1 MTDVGAVMSWEE
13 LAEARQRWK
22 AAGEKVV
29 FTNGC
34 FDLLHP
40 GHVRVLE
47 KSRNLGDRLIV
58 AINSDESV
66 HRLKG
71 PTRPILD
78 EQERAE
84 TLAAFEAIDAV
95 GVFGQ
100 DTPEEII
107 ALIVPDILVKGAD
120 WAHWVA
126 GRDTVEAAGGE
137 VKLVALE
144 PGFSTTDVVERVM
157 TLHGGA
163 TQEKP

>member
-1 MTDVGAVMSWEE
+1 MGAVMSWDE
-13 LAEARQRWK
+13 LAEARNSWK

-78 EQERAE
+78 ERERAE
-84 TLAAFEAIDAV
+84 TLVGFAAVDAV
-95 GVFGQ
+95 AVFDQ

-107 ALIVPDILVKGAD
+107 ARIVPDILVKGAD

-144 PGFSTTDVVERVM
+144 PGFSTTDVVEKVLA
-157 TLHGGA
+157 LHGM
-163 TQEKP
+163 K

>member
-1 MTDVGAVMSWEE
+1 MGAVMSWDE
-13 LAEARQRWK
+13 LVEARQGWK
-22 AAGEKVV
+22 AVGEKVV

-47 KSRNLGDRLIV
+47 KSRSLGDRLIV

-78 EQERAE
+78 ERERAE
-84 TLAAFEAIDAV
+84 TLAAFAAVDAV
-95 GVFGQ
+95 AIFGE
-100 DTPEEII
+100 DTPEKII
-107 ALIVPDILVKGAD
+107 ACVVPDILVKGAD

-144 PGFSTTDVVERVM
+144 PGFSTTDVVEKVLA
-157 TLHGGA
+157 LHGN
-163 TQEKP
+163 K

>member
-1 MTDVGAVMSWEE
+1 MGAVMSWDE
-13 LAEARQRWK
+13 LADARNRWK

-47 KSRNLGDRLIV
+47 KSRSLGDRLIV
-58 AINSDESV
+58 AINSDASV

-71 PTRPILD
+71 PARPILD
-78 EQERAE
+78 ERERAE
-84 TLAAFEAIDAV
+84 TLAGFAAVDAV
-95 GVFGQ
+95 AVFDQ

-107 ALIVPDILVKGAD
+107 ARVVPDILVKGAD

-144 PGFSTTDVVERVM
+144 PGFSTTDVVEKVL
-157 TLHGGA
+157 TLHG
-163 TQEKP
+163 KK

>member
-1 MTDVGAVMSWEE
+1 MSWDE
-13 LAEARQRWK
+13 LVAARSTWK

-47 KSRNLGDRLIV
+47 KSRSLGDRLIV
-58 AINSDESV
+58 AINSDASV

-78 EQERAE
+78 ERERAE
-84 TLAAFEAIDAV
+84 TLAAFAAVDAV
-95 GVFGQ
+95 AIFDQ

-107 ALIVPDILVKGAD
+107 ARVVPDILVKGAD

-144 PGFSTTDVVERVM
+144 PGFSTTDVVEKILA
-157 TLHGGA
+157 LHD
-163 TQEKP
+163 KK

>member
-1 MTDVGAVMSWEE
+1 MSWDE
-13 LAEARQRWK
+13 LVAARTTWK

-47 KSRNLGDRLIV
+47 KSRSLGDRLIV

-71 PTRPILD
+71 PNRPILD
-78 EQERAE
+78 ERERAE
-84 TLAAFEAIDAV
+84 TLAAFAAVDAV
-95 GVFGQ
+95 AIFDQ

-107 ALIVPDILVKGAD
+107 ARVVPDILVKGAD

-144 PGFSTTDVVERVM
+144 PGFSTTDVVEKILA
-157 TLHGGA
+157 LHD
-163 TQEKP
+163 KK

>member
-1 MTDVGAVMSWEE
+1 MGAVMSWDE
-13 LAEARQRWK
+13 LVEARQGWK

-47 KSRNLGDRLIV
+47 KSRSLGDRLIV

-78 EQERAE
+78 ERERAE
-84 TLAAFEAIDAV
+84 TLAGFAAVDAV
-95 GVFGQ
+95 AVFGE

-107 ALIVPDILVKGAD
+107 ARVVPDILVKGAD

-144 PGFSTTDVVERVM
+144 PGFSTTDVVEKVM
-157 TLHGGA
+157 SLHG
-163 TQEKP
+163 KK

>member
-1 MTDVGAVMSWEE
+1 MSWDE
-13 LAEARQRWK
+13 LVAARSTWK

-47 KSRNLGDRLIV
+47 KSRSLGDRLIV

-71 PTRPILD
+71 PNRPILD
-78 EQERAE
+78 ERERAE
-84 TLAAFEAIDAV
+84 TLAAFAAVDAV
-95 GVFGQ
+95 AIFDQ

-107 ALIVPDILVKGAD
+107 ARVVPDILVKGAD

-144 PGFSTTDVVERVM
+144 PGFSTTDVVEKILA
-157 TLHGGA
+157 LHDK
-163 TQEKP
+163 Q

>member
-1 MTDVGAVMSWEE
+1 MGAVMSWDE
-13 LAEARQRWK
+13 LVEARQGWK

-47 KSRNLGDRLIV
+47 KSRSLGDRLIV

-66 HRLKG
+66 QRLKG

-78 EQERAE
+78 ERERAE
-84 TLAAFEAIDAV
+84 TLAAFAAVDAV
-95 GVFGQ
+95 AVFGE
-100 DTPEEII
+100 DTPEAII
-107 ALIVPDILVKGAD
+107 ARVVPDILVKGAD

-144 PGFSTTDVVERVM
+144 PGFSTTDVVEKVL
-157 TLHGGA
+157 TLHG
-163 TQEKP
+163 KK

>member
-1 MTDVGAVMSWEE
+1 MGAVMSWDE
-13 LAEARQRWK
+13 LVAARSAWK

-47 KSRNLGDRLIV
+47 KSRSLGDRLIV

-78 EQERAE
+78 ERERAE
-84 TLAAFEAIDAV
+84 TLAAFAAVDAV
-95 GVFGQ
+95 AIFDQ

-107 ALIVPDILVKGAD
+107 ARVVPDILVKGAD

-144 PGFSTTDVVERVM
+144 PGFSTTDVVEKILA
-157 TLHGGA
+157 LHD
-163 TQEKP
+163 KK

>member
-1 MTDVGAVMSWEE
+1 MGDVLSWDE
-13 LAEARQRWK
+13 LAEVRAKWK

-47 KSRNLGDRLIV
+47 KSRNLGQRLIV
-58 AINSDESV
+58 AINSDASV
-66 HRLKG
+66 RRLKG
-71 PTRPILD
+71 PSRPILD

-84 TLAAFEAIDAV
+84 TLASFAAVDAV
-95 GVFGQ
+95 AVFDQ

-107 ALIVPDILVKGAD
+107 ARIVPDILVKGAD

-157 TLHGGA
+157 TLYGVKQ
-163 TQEKP
+163 TEEKPLS

>member
-1 MTDVGAVMSWEE
+1 MSWDE
-13 LAEARQRWK
+13 LVAARSTWK

-47 KSRNLGDRLIV
+47 KSRSLGDRLIV

-78 EQERAE
+78 ERERAE
-84 TLAAFEAIDAV
+84 TLAAFAAVDAV
-95 GVFGQ
+95 AIFDQ

-107 ALIVPDILVKGAD
+107 ARVVPDILVKGAD

-144 PGFSTTDVVERVM
+144 PGFSTTDVVEKILA
-157 TLHGGA
+157 LHD
-163 TQEKP
+163 KK

>member
-1 MTDVGAVMSWEE
+1 MGTVMSWDE
-13 LAEARQRWK
+13 LAEARRGWK

-66 HRLKG
+66 HLLKG

-95 GVFGQ
+95 AVFDQ

-107 ALIVPDILVKGAD
+107 TLIVPDILVKGAD

-157 TLHGGA
+157 ALHGDA
-163 TQEKP
+163 SEETPQP

>member
-1 MTDVGAVMSWEE
+1 MGAVMSWDE
-13 LAEARQRWK
+13 LVAARSTWK

-47 KSRNLGDRLIV
+47 KSRSLGDRLIV

-71 PTRPILD
+71 PNRPILD
-78 EQERAE
+78 ERERAE
-84 TLAAFEAIDAV
+84 TLAAFAAVDAV
-95 GVFGQ
+95 AVFDQ

-107 ALIVPDILVKGAD
+107 ARVVPDILVKGAD

-144 PGFSTTDVVERVM
+144 PGFSTTDVVEKILA
-157 TLHGGA
+157 LHD
-163 TQEKP
+163 KK

>member
-1 MTDVGAVMSWEE
+1 MGAVMSWNA
-13 LAEARQRWK
+13 LVDARQGWK
-22 AAGEKVV
+22 AAGDKVV

-47 KSRNLGDRLIV
+47 KSRSLGDRLIV

-78 EQERAE
+78 ERERAE
-84 TLAAFEAIDAV
+84 ILAAFAAVDAV
-95 GVFGQ
+95 AIFGE

-107 ALIVPDILVKGAD
+107 AQVVPDILVKGAD

-144 PGFSTTDVVERVM
+144 PGFSTTDVVEKVLAR
-157 TLHGGA
+157 HG
-163 TQEKP
+163 KK

>member
-1 MTDVGAVMSWEE
+1 MTWDELVGA
-13 LAEARQRWK
+13 RQGWK

-47 KSRNLGDRLIV
+47 KSRSLGDRLIV

-78 EQERAE
+78 ERERAE
-84 TLAAFEAIDAV
+84 TLAGFAAVDAV
-95 GVFGQ
+95 AVFGE

-107 ALIVPDILVKGAD
+107 ARVVPDILVKGAD

-144 PGFSTTDVVERVM
+144 PGFSTTDVVEKVL
-157 TLHGGA
+157 TLHG
-163 TQEKP
+163 KK

>member
-1 MTDVGAVMSWEE
+1 MSWDE
-13 LAEARQRWK
+13 LVDARKGWK

-47 KSRNLGDRLIV
+47 KSRSLGDRLIV

-78 EQERAE
+78 ERERAE
-84 TLAAFEAIDAV
+84 TLAAFAAVDAV
-95 GVFGQ
+95 AIFGE
-100 DTPEEII
+100 DTPEQII
-107 ALIVPDILVKGAD
+107 ARVVPDILVKGAD

-144 PGFSTTDVVERVM
+144 PGFSTTDVVEKVLAR
-157 TLHGGA
+157 HG
-163 TQEKP
+163 KK

>member
-1 MTDVGAVMSWEE
+1 MGAVMSWDE
-13 LAEARQRWK
+13 LVEARQGWK

-47 KSRNLGDRLIV
+47 KSRSLGDRLIV

-78 EQERAE
+78 ERERAE
-84 TLAAFEAIDAV
+84 TLAAFAAVDAV
-95 GVFGQ
+95 AVFGE
-100 DTPEEII
+100 DTPEAII
-107 ALIVPDILVKGAD
+107 ARVVPDILVKGAD

-144 PGFSTTDVVERVM
+144 PGFSTTDVVEKVL
-157 TLHGGA
+157 TLHS
-163 TQEKP
+163 KK

>member
-1 MTDVGAVMSWEE
+1 MGAVMSWDE
-13 LAEARQRWK
+13 LADARNSWK

-47 KSRNLGDRLIV
+47 KSRSLGDRLIV

-78 EQERAE
+78 ERERAE
-84 TLAAFEAIDAV
+84 TLAGFAAVDAV
-95 GVFGQ
+95 AVFDQ

-107 ALIVPDILVKGAD
+107 ARVVPDILVKGAD

-144 PGFSTTDVVERVM
+144 PGFSTTDIVEKVL
-157 TLHGGA
+157 TLHG
-163 TQEKP
+163 KK

>member
-1 MTDVGAVMSWEE
+1 MGAVMSWDE
-13 LAEARQRWK
+13 LVEARQGWK

-47 KSRNLGDRLIV
+47 KSRSLGDRLIV

-78 EQERAE
+78 ERERAE
-84 TLAAFEAIDAV
+84 TLAGFAAVDAV
-95 GVFGQ
+95 AVFGE

-107 ALIVPDILVKGAD
+107 ARVVPDILVKGAD

-137 VKLVALE
+137 VRLVALE
-144 PGFSTTDVVERVM
+144 PGFSTTDVVEKVLA
-157 TLHGGA
+157 LHGN
-163 TQEKP
+163 K

>member
-1 MTDVGAVMSWEE
+1 MGAVMSWDE
-13 LAEARQRWK
+13 LVEARQGWK
-22 AAGEKVV
+22 TAGEKVV

-47 KSRNLGDRLIV
+47 KSRSLGDRLIV

-78 EQERAE
+78 ERERAE
-84 TLAAFEAIDAV
+84 TLAAFAAVDAV
-95 GVFGQ
+95 AVFGE

-107 ALIVPDILVKGAD
+107 ARVVPDILVKGAD

-144 PGFSTTDVVERVM
+144 PGFSTTDVVEKVL
-157 TLHGGA
+157 TLHG
-163 TQEKP
+163 KK

>member
-1 MTDVGAVMSWEE
+1 MSWDE
-13 LAEARQRWK
+13 LAEARNNWK

-78 EQERAE
+78 ECERAE
-84 TLAAFEAIDAV
+84 TLAGFAAVDAV
-95 GVFGQ
+95 AIFDQ

-107 ALIVPDILVKGAD
+107 ARIVPDILVKGAD

-144 PGFSTTDVVERVM
+144 PGFSTTDVVEKVLA
-157 TLHGGA
+157 LHGM
-163 TQEKP
+163 K

>member
-1 MTDVGAVMSWEE
+1 
-13 LAEARQRWK
+13 
-22 AAGEKVV
+22 
-29 FTNGC
+29 
-34 FDLLHP
+34 
-40 GHVRVLE
+40 VLE
-47 KSRNLGDRLIV
+47 KSRSLGDRLIV

-78 EQERAE
+78 ERERAE
-84 TLAAFEAIDAV
+84 TLAGFAAVDAV
-95 GVFGQ
+95 AVFGE

-107 ALIVPDILVKGAD
+107 ARVVPDILVKGAD

-144 PGFSTTDVVERVM
+144 PGFSTTDVVEKVLA
-157 TLHGGA
+157 LHGN
-163 TQEKP
+163 K

>member
-1 MTDVGAVMSWEE
+1 MSWDE
-13 LAEARQRWK
+13 LVAARSTWK

-47 KSRNLGDRLIV
+47 KSRSLGDRLIV

-71 PTRPILD
+71 PNRPILD
-78 EQERAE
+78 ERERAE
-84 TLAAFEAIDAV
+84 TLAAFAAVDAV
-95 GVFGQ
+95 AVFDQ

-107 ALIVPDILVKGAD
+107 ARVVPDILVKGAD

-144 PGFSTTDVVERVM
+144 PGFSTTDVVEKILA
-157 TLHGGA
+157 LHD
-163 TQEKP
+163 KK

>member
-1 MTDVGAVMSWEE
+1 MSWDE
-13 LAEARQRWK
+13 LVAARSTWK

-47 KSRNLGDRLIV
+47 KSRSLGDRLIV

-71 PTRPILD
+71 PNRPILD
-78 EQERAE
+78 ERERAE
-84 TLAAFEAIDAV
+84 TLAAFAAVDAV
-95 GVFGQ
+95 AIFDQ

-107 ALIVPDILVKGAD
+107 ARVVPDILVKGAD

-144 PGFSTTDVVERVM
+144 PGFSTTDVVEKILA
-157 TLHGGA
+157 LHD
-163 TQEKP
+163 KK

>member
-1 MTDVGAVMSWEE
+1 MGAVMSWDE
-13 LAEARQRWK
+13 LVDARKGWK

-47 KSRNLGDRLIV
+47 KSRSLGDRLIV

-78 EQERAE
+78 ERERAE
-84 TLAAFEAIDAV
+84 TLAAFAAVDAV
-95 GVFGQ
+95 AIFGE
-100 DTPEEII
+100 DTPEQII
-107 ALIVPDILVKGAD
+107 ARVVPDILVKGAD

-144 PGFSTTDVVERVM
+144 PGFSTTDVVEKVLAR
-157 TLHGGA
+157 HG
-163 TQEKP
+163 KK

>member
-1 MTDVGAVMSWEE
+1 MGAVMSWDE
-13 LAEARQRWK
+13 LVEARQGWK

-47 KSRNLGDRLIV
+47 KSRSLGDRLIV

-78 EQERAE
+78 ERERAE
-84 TLAAFEAIDAV
+84 TLAAFAAVDAV
-95 GVFGQ
+95 AVFGE
-100 DTPEEII
+100 DTPEAII
-107 ALIVPDILVKGAD
+107 ARVVPDILVKGAD

-144 PGFSTTDVVERVM
+144 PGFSTTDVVEKVL
-157 TLHGGA
+157 TLHGR
-163 TQEKP
+163 K

>member
-1 MTDVGAVMSWEE
+1 M
-13 LAEARQRWK
+13 
-22 AAGEKVV
+22 
-29 FTNGC
+29 
-34 FDLLHP
+34 
-40 GHVRVLE
+40 
-47 KSRNLGDRLIV
+47 

-95 GVFGQ
+95 AVFDQ

-157 TLHGGA
+157 ALHGTA
-163 TQEKP
+163 SNEKP

>member
-1 MTDVGAVMSWEE
+1 MGAVMSWDE
-13 LAEARQRWK
+13 LVEARQGWK

-47 KSRNLGDRLIV
+47 KSRSLGDRLIV

-78 EQERAE
+78 ERERAE
-84 TLAAFEAIDAV
+84 TLAAFAAVDAV
-95 GVFGQ
+95 AVFGE
-100 DTPEEII
+100 DTPEAII
-107 ALIVPDILVKGAD
+107 ARVVPDILVKGAD

-144 PGFSTTDVVERVM
+144 PGFSTTDVVEKVL
-157 TLHGGA
+157 TLHG
-163 TQEKP
+163 KK

>member
-1 MTDVGAVMSWEE
+1 MGAVKSWDE
-13 LAEARQRWK
+13 LVAARSTWK
-22 AAGEKVV
+22 AAGEKDV

-40 GHVRVLE
+40 GHVSVLE
-47 KSRNLGDRLIV
+47 KSRSLGDRLIV

-78 EQERAE
+78 ERERAE
-84 TLAAFEAIDAV
+84 TLAAFAAVDAV
-95 GVFGQ
+95 AIFDQ

-107 ALIVPDILVKGAD
+107 ARVVPDILVKGAD

-144 PGFSTTDVVERVM
+144 PGFSTTDVVEKILA
-157 TLHGGA
+157 LHD
-163 TQEKP
+163 KK

>member
-1 MTDVGAVMSWEE
+1 MGAVMSWDE
-13 LAEARQRWK
+13 LAEARNSWK

-58 AINSDESV
+58 AINGDDSV

-78 EQERAE
+78 ERERAE
-84 TLAAFEAIDAV
+84 TLAGFAAVDAV
-95 GVFGQ
+95 AIFDQ

-107 ALIVPDILVKGAD
+107 ARIVPDILVKGAD

-144 PGFSTTDVVERVM
+144 PGFSTTDVVEKVL
-157 TLHGGA
+157 TLHGV
-163 TQEKP
+163 K

>member
-1 MTDVGAVMSWEE
+1 MGAVMSWDG
-13 LAEARQRWK
+13 LAEARNRWK

-78 EQERAE
+78 ERERAE
-84 TLAAFEAIDAV
+84 TLAGFAAVDAV
-95 GVFGQ
+95 AIFDQ

-107 ALIVPDILVKGAD
+107 ARIVPDVLVKGAD

-144 PGFSTTDVVERVM
+144 PGFSTTDVVQKVLA
-157 TLHGGA
+157 LHG
-163 TQEKP
+163 TK

>member
-1 MTDVGAVMSWEE
+1 MGAVLSWDE
-13 LAEARQRWK
+13 LAEVRNGWK

-47 KSRNLGDRLIV
+47 KSRSLGDRLIV
-58 AINSDESV
+58 AINSDRSV

-78 EQERAE
+78 ERERAE
-84 TLAAFEAIDAV
+84 TLAAFAAVDAV
-95 GVFGQ
+95 AVFDE
-100 DTPEEII
+100 DTPEQII
-107 ALIVPDILVKGAD
+107 ARLVPDILVKGAD

-144 PGFSTTDVVERVM
+144 PGFSTTDVVEKVLAR
-157 TLHGGA
+157 HG
-163 TQEKP
+163 K